1 MKTHK
6 SIAAAFFLNLSFALL
21 EFIGGI
27 LTGSMAI
34 ASDALHDLGDAFS
47 IGIAFLLE
55 RKSLRPA
62 DEKYTFGYGRY
73 SVLSAAFSSITLL
86 IGSFFI
92 LYNSVNR
99 IWFPTPLHHRGMI
112 LISVIGVL
120 VNTIAVWITTGRESL
135 NQKAIHLHM
144 LEDVLGW
151 LVVLVGAIVIRFTN
165 WIILDPIMSIILS
178 IFIAYHG
185 YKHLSSALHIVLE
198 KVPESINLQKI
209 IYELK
214 RIPGVNDVHHLH
226 IWSLDG
232 YRHCATVHVVS
243 NTDVKEAVR
252 NKLNDHNIQ
261 HVTLELEATNDI
273 CFHRECHIS
282 SVQEYNRHSCHK

>member
-21 EFIGGI
+21 ELVGGI

-73 SVLSAAFSSITLL
+73 SVLGAALSSTLLL
-86 IGSFFI
+86 IGSLFI
-92 LYNSVNR
+92 LCSSVNR
-99 IWFPTPLHHRGMI
+99 ILSPAPVHYRGMI
-112 LISVIGVL
+112 LIAVIGVL

-135 NQKAIHLHM
+135 NKKAIHLHM

-165 WIILDPIMSIILS
+165 WTILDPIMSIILS

-261 HVTLELEATNDI
+261 HVTLELESTNDI